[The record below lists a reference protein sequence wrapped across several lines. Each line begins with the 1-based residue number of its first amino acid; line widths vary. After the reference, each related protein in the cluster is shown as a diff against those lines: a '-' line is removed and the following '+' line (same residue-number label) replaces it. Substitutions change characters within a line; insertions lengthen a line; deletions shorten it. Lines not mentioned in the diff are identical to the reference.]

1 MKRLVRLLFW
11 LVGLGLVAGLV
22 VAAFWPQPIP
32 VETVLVG
39 HGPLEELV
47 REDGMTRVRERYTV
61 SSPVAGRLARI
72 RLEPGDEIVSGRTL
86 LASIEPADPGLLD
99 SRQLAQAEA
108 RVAAAKAAHD
118 RTSAGL
124 DQAEAALQRA
134 REKLKRSEG
143 LLAAGAEA
151 PEEVEIDRTG
161 VRMADEAHRMAAYDR
176 EIARFELDQAE
187 AAVRHVQAA
196 GNGPG
201 QPPFEINSPVPGRV
215 LKVLQESATVVVP
228 GTPLV
233 EIGDLRDLE
242 VVIDVLTTDAVRIGD
257 RATIRLEQWGG
268 GAPINARVRMIEPSA
283 FTKFSAL
290 GVEEQRVNVLADF
303 ANPAEAAALGDGYRV
318 EAAIVTWS
326 QPDVLQVPA
335 GALFRQDGKWSAFRI
350 VDGVAERVEVG
361 TGHRSE
367 THVEVLSG
375 LQAGD
380 EVVLYPS
387 DMLKPGARVVVKA
400 R

>member
-1 MKRLVRLLFW
+1 MW
-11 LVGLGLVAGLV
+11 LMGLGLVAGLV
-22 VAAFWPQPIP
+22 FAAFWPQPVP
-32 VETVLVG
+32 VEMVEVG

-61 SSPVAGRLARI
+61 SSPVAGRLSRI
-72 RLEPGDEIVSGRTL
+72 RLEPGDQILSGQTL

-108 RVAAAKAAHD
+108 RVAAAKAAYD

-134 REKLKRSEG
+134 KEKLKRSEG

-151 PEEVEIDRTG
+151 PEEVEIDRTT
-161 VRMADEAHRMAAYDR
+161 VRIADEGHRMAAYDR
-176 EIARFELDQAE
+176 EIAKFELDQAE

-196 GNGPG
+196 SSGPG
-201 QPPFEINSPVPGRV
+201 QPPFEICSPVPGRV
-215 LKVLQESATVVVP
+215 LKVLQESATVVMP

-233 EIGDLRDLE
+233 EIGDVRDLE
-242 VVIDVLTTDAVRIGD
+242 VVVDVLTTDAVRIGD
-257 RATIRLEQWGG
+257 GTAVRLEQWGG
-268 GAPINARVRMIEPSA
+268 GEPIDARVRMTEPSA

-290 GVEEQRVNVLADF
+290 GVEEQRVNVIADF
-303 ANPAEAAALGDGYRV
+303 VNPADAAALGDGYRV

-326 QPDVLQVPA
+326 HPDVLQVPA
-335 GALFRQDGKWSAFRI
+335 GALFRQDGKWSAFR
-350 VDGVAERVEVG
+350 VVGGLAELVTVQ

-367 THVEVLSG
+367 THVEVLAGLASG
-375 LQAGD
+375 DQ
-380 EVVLYPS
+380 VVLYPGET
-387 DMLKPGARVVVKA
+387 LKAGASVTVH
-400 R
+400 